1 MTKKDYKNIAAILSQ
16 YKDTEFRNYNDKGG
30 ESIFGLGIILEDFIS
45 MFLKDNPRFNETKF
59 KEAVFG
65 NALIK

>member
-1 MTKKDYKNIAAILSQ
+1 MTKKDYKNIASILSK
-16 YKDTEFRNYNDKGG
+16 YKNTEFKNYNDKEG
-30 ESIFGLGIILEDFIS
+30 ETIFGLGIILKDFANI
-45 MFLKDNPRFNETKF
+45 FIKDNPRFDETKF